1 MATNY
6 QVRLEY
12 PFPPNNNAQLAQAWN
27 EAANQIEAENP
38 HELNEGVTECFAEA
52 TAVTD
57 KQEDLVKE
65 KMEEYMSIVDD
76 RSVPYDQCVIKGWKL
91 IMEISNYIRCCAALG
106 DLDGEMHGLKVL
118 MDFMAGESDA

>member
-12 PFPPNNNAQLAQAWN
+12 PFPPNNNAQLAKAWN
-27 EAANQIEAENP
+27 DAANQIEAENP
-38 HELNEGVTECFAEA
+38 HELNEGVTECFCEA
-52 TAVTD
+52 AAVTD

-65 KMEEYMSIVDD
+65 KMEEYLFIVDD

-118 MDFMAGESDA
+118 MDFMMGESDA

>member
-6 QVRLEY
+6 QVRMEY

-27 EAANQIEAENP
+27 EAANQIEAENL
-38 HELNEGVTECFAEA
+38 HELNEGVTECFDEA
-52 TAVTD
+52 IALTD

-65 KMEEYMSIVDD
+65 KMEEYISIVDD

-91 IMEISNYIRCCAALG
+91 IMAISNYIRCCAALG
-106 DLDGEMHGLKVL
+106 DLDGETYGLKVL